1 MVMPPVA
8 CLGTPLTCDGNTAI
22 FLAAPFKLVLSIKQ
36 RKKNGQKENKIK
48 EIFLEQLSRLSLTLQ
63 SFIKEGGLELDP
75 VVVDRGKQM

>member
-1 MVMPPVA
+1 M
-8 CLGTPLTCDGNTAI
+8 
-22 FLAAPFKLVLSIKQ
+22 LSIKQ